1 MPGSDGHPVDLAV
14 IGGGI
19 AGLWILDAAVRAGRN
34 AILIEA
40 FELGRGQSVA
50 AQGIIHGGLKYTLR
64 ERDLDAAGAI
74 ADMPGFWRDR
84 HEDCGQ
90 TVG

>member
-34 AILIEA
+34 AILVEA
-40 FELGRGQSVA
+40 FELGHGQSVA
-50 AQGIIHGGLKYTLR
+50 AQGIIHGGQALIVPAP
-64 ERDLDAAGAI
+64 LDDI
-74 ADMPGFWRDR
+74 PVFVR
-84 HEDCGQ
+84 
-90 TVG
+90 V